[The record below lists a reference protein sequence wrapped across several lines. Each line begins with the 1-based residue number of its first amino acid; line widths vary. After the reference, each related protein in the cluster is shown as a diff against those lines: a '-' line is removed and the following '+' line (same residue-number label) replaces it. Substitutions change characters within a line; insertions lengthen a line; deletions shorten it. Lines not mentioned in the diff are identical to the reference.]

1 MGVGIMDI
9 KFSERFIYEYK
20 EWFYSQPNVVE
31 KIDRL
36 IESIEINPFEGVG
49 KPERLKGKINWYSRR
64 ITKKDRLIYV
74 VDGSIV
80 RLTSCKGHYD

>member
-1 MGVGIMDI
+1 MDI
-9 KFSERFIYEYK
+9 KFSERFIDEYK
-20 EWFYSQPNVVE
+20 EWYRSQPNVVE

-36 IESIEINPFEGVG
+36 IDSIEINPFEGVG

>member
-1 MGVGIMDI
+1 MEII
-9 KFSERFIYEYK
+9 FAQRFIDEYK
-20 EWFYSQPNVVE
+20 YWYRSQPSIAD

-36 IESIEINPFEGVG
+36 IESIKIFPFEGVG

-74 VDGSIV
+74 VDDSFVTLI
-80 RLTSCKGHYD
+80 SCCGHYSDK